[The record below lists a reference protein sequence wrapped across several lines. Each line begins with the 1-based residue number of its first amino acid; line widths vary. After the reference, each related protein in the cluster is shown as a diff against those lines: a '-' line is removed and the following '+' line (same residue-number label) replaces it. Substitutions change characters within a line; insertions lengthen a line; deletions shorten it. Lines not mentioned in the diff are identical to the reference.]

1 MLRAPR
7 GTDLGP
13 ESLILSGMEL
23 SDAEICFSGSTNAR
37 VWTVCDAYAW
47 GQAIRHESR
56 TNYVWMTY
64 LLSNL
69 SAQIT

>member
-23 SDAEICFSGSTNAR
+23 SDAEICFSGRMLSLMYMA
-37 VWTVCDAYAW
+37 AHMYAL
-47 GQAIRHESR
+47 IPIF
-56 TNYVWMTY
+56 
-64 LLSNL
+64 LPPL
-69 SAQIT
+69 

>member
-37 VWTVCDAYAW
+37 PTTPRDGCDERKANF
-47 GQAIRHESR
+47 HDSR
-56 TNYVWMTY
+56 DE
-64 LLSNL
+64 LCLDDLS
-69 SAQIT
+69 TK